1 MLVGWYIEKLDG
13 FHRVYYDMVPDPNQK
28 YTYLI
33 HDNTK
38 EYKFN
43 RLRMFE
49 DKEREEL
56 KEIINEVLDEREKR
70 YERDDDDW
78 LYRGTY

>member
-1 MLVGWYIEKLDG
+1 MDTQAMTDG
-13 FHRVYYDMVPDPNQK
+13 TVKYSTNQNNQ
-28 YTYLI
+28 
-33 HDNTK
+33 DNTTTK
-38 EYKFN
+38 EYKFK
-43 RLRMFE
+43 RLNVIT

-70 YERDDDDW
+70 YEREEDDW

>member
-1 MLVGWYIEKLDG
+1 MDTQAMTDSTVLNST
-13 FHRVYYDMVPDPNQK
+13 NQ
-28 YTYLI
+28 YN
-33 HDNTK
+33 HDNTTTK
-38 EYKFN
+38 EYKFK
-43 RLRMFE
+43 RLNVIT

>member
-1 MLVGWYIEKLDG
+1 MDTQAMTDSTVKYST
-13 FHRVYYDMVPDPNQK
+13 NQ
-28 YTYLI
+28 YN
-33 HDNTK
+33 HDNTTTK
-38 EYKFN
+38 EYKFK
-43 RLRMFE
+43 RIRMFE

-70 YERDDDDW
+70 YKRDDDSW

>member
-1 MLVGWYIEKLDG
+1 MDTQAMTDG
-13 FHRVYYDMVPDPNQK
+13 TVKYSTNQ
-28 YTYLI
+28 YNQ
-33 HDNTK
+33 DNTTTK

-70 YERDDDDW
+70 YEIDDDSW

>member
-1 MLVGWYIEKLDG
+1 MTDG
-13 FHRVYYDMVPDPNQK
+13 TVKYSTNQ
-28 YTYLI
+28 YNQ
-33 HDNTK
+33 DNTTTK

-70 YERDDDDW
+70 YEIDDDSW